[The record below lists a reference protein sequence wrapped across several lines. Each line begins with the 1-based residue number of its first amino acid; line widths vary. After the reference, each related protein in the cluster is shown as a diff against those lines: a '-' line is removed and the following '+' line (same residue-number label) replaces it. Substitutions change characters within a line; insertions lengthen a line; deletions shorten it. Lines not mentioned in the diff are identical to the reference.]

1 MTLNLRTLILLSTCF
16 IIIISQQPNASGN
29 IKLSNVKEDEFEI
42 ESSFG
47 IAGFISF
54 LVFGIALVVG
64 YLIQINKVK
73 YDFLLSD
80 NLNMG
85 YSLIEDKDK

>member
-1 MTLNLRTLILLSTCF
+1 MTFNLRTLILLSTF
-16 IIIISQQPNASGN
+16 LIIIHNTQIEATN
-29 IKLSNVKEDEFEI
+29 KLSNIKEEEYEI
-42 ESSFG
+42 ESTFG

-54 LVFGIALVVG
+54 LVFGVALVVG
-64 YLIQINKVK
+64 YFVKMNKLK

-80 NLNMG
+80 NLEMG